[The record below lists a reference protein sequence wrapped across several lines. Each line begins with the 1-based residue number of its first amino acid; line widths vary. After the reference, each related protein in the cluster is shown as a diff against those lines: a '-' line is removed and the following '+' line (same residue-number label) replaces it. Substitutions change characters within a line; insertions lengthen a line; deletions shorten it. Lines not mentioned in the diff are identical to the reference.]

1 MRVGSLVMLAHC
13 VSDVFV
19 YVAKALVDTKIA
31 GGALSYIP
39 LLVVYVWSRVYVH
52 GVTILR
58 SVWIEAPAI
67 VGWENIGSKLAN
79 WNYMIFLLSVI
90 LLLHLYWMFVI
101 VKIGLYLLSTGQSRD
116 LQASLSSLNVR
127 LPSGI
132 PHKCPSSSEPSDA
145 EGEKIRKS
153 KKRN

>member
-1 MRVGSLVMLAHC
+1 
-13 VSDVFV
+13 
-19 YVAKALVDTKIA
+19 
-31 GGALSYIP
+31 
-39 LLVVYVWSRVYVH
+39 
-52 GVTILR
+52 
-58 SVWIEAPAI
+58 
-67 VGWENIGSKLAN
+67 
-79 WNYMIFLLSVI
+79 MIFLLSMI
-90 LLLHLYWMFVI
+90 LMLHLYWMFVI

-132 PHKCPSSSEPSDA
+132 PHKCPSSSEPSET